1 MSNIGDLKIIYNKN
15 KDNKALEELEYFSGD
30 IIKEV
35 RNFHNSFSEYKITP
49 LHDLQALAREYNVNK
64 IWIKDESYRF
74 GLNAFKVLGGSYAIA
89 KYLSKI
95 TGTGKL
101 SFDSLNKALSA
112 KDISFITATDGNH
125 GRGVAWTAN
134 RLGYKA
140 VVFMP
145 EGSAE
150 DRISNIRREGAEV
163 IVTDKNYDD
172 TVQLAQEYAKVSGG
186 IIVQD
191 TAWEGYEEIPLWI
204 MQGYATIIDEALEQV
219 QSKPTHIFLQ
229 AGVGSFAASIQASL
243 IVRFGDEAPKVIIV
257 EPHNAN
263 CIYKSAQYNT
273 EKAQTVSGS
282 LSTIMAGLSCGTPN
296 PIAWKILRRYSTAFV
311 SCPDYFAAR
320 GMRILASPTGD
331 DQAVIS
337 GESAAV
343 GPGLLSLIIDH
354 QEYGDILDNLGINSD
369 SKILFIS
376 TEGDTDPL
384 MYKKIVWDGL
394 YPVL

>member
-101 SFDSLNKALSA
+101 SFDSLNKAFSA

-263 CIYKSAQYNT
+263 CIYKSAQYNK